1 MAKVDRAL
9 SVEKALGTQ
18 ESKRDIDIL
27 REVSKDLPSASRIKI
42 FKKDEEGKSFIT
54 SIAAED
60 VLSVDIHQYIKNKFS
75 KKHGSGEYLLE
86 LLSSDGETVDKKI
99 VSIAGEVDEKKPEDT
114 KQARI
119 VEEALQM
126 REDAFDKVKEAEK
139 EKREAEKMKYD
150 TAIEG
155 MSKQWE
161 TIQKMYDSQITMLR
175 DQLEGTKDKDI
186 QSTIERQ
193 IDRIQR
199 EFEGAR
205 NKFEIDIKTRE
216 EGKVATEKMFDLVN
230 TLIPMIIQRSTREEK
245 DPVEEL
251 SKTITLVNTLTGG
264 KKDIIES
271 FVENPERMQLFQK
284 LLGIS
289 SESKKGM
296 FDDVLENP
304 MKMEM
309 FRKML
314 GIEEKKDF
322 LVDMIDNPQRFEIF
336 KKLTGV
342 DRQDDL
348 IREVKRL
355 GESIVEK
362 SAAPIEEPKGFLDE
376 LLDAKNKFEALKNLF
391 QPSQPAKTFVE
402 LFSTIITGAGPYISQ
417 AVSSYMNGMV
427 TLEMVRKGM
436 INKTNLP
443 PEMQAQLLHG
453 QGFQGV
459 APTNPPQV
467 KDTQPETTEKEIKEV
482 KLEDAFRS
490 VTINILEKHQGAL
503 DGEIFVD
510 KMVEAVIIN
519 VKRNPSLIFQIMK
532 YEYEGVVEKM
542 STIFIEFLGVEK
554 QIADELSKQI
564 ADKVVEGMKK

>member
-1 MAKVDRAL
+1 MAKVDRTL
-9 SVEKALGTQ
+9 SIEKRLGT
-18 ESKRDIDIL
+18 EEAKKDIEIL
-27 REVSKDLPSASRIKI
+27 GKVADTLPSASRIKI
-42 FKKDEEGKSFIT
+42 YKKNDENRDY
-54 SIAAED
+54 IASVSAED
-60 VLSVDIHQYIKNKFS
+60 FSNTDPHEFVKNKYV
-75 KKHGSGEYLLE
+75 KKYGGGDYLIE
-86 LLSSDGETVDKKI
+86 LLSSDGEPVQKRI
-99 VSIAGEVDEKKPEDT
+99 VSIIDEAEKKPEDT

-119 VEEALQM
+119 IEEALQM

-139 EKREAEKMKYD
+139 EKREAEKTKYD

-161 TIQKMYDSQITMLR
+161 TIQKMYDSQITVLR

-199 EFEGAR
+199 EFESSR

-230 TLIPMIIQRSTREEK
+230 TLIPMIIQRSTKDDK

-251 SKTITLVNTLTGG
+251 TKTIALVNNVTGG

-271 FVENPERMQLFQK
+271 FIENPERMQLFQK

-289 SESKKGM
+289 TESKKGM

-309 FRKML
+309 FRKMM
-314 GIEEKKDF
+314 GMEEKKDF
-322 LVDMIDNPQRFEIF
+322 LVDMIDNPGRFDVF
-336 KKLTGV
+336 KKITGM
-342 DRQDDL
+342 DRQEDL

-355 GESIVEK
+355 GDNIVEK
-362 SAAPIEEPKGFLDE
+362 SAVPAEEPKGFLDE

-436 INKTNLP
+436 INKSDLP
-443 PEMQAQLLHG
+443 PGMQAQILQG

-459 APTNPPQV
+459 AHTNPPQV
-467 KDTQPETTEKEIKEV
+467 KDAQPEIKEQETKEV

-490 VTINILEKHQGAL
+490 ITINILQQYQGAL

-510 KMVEAVIIN
+510 KVVDDVIQN

-532 YEYEGVVEKM
+532 YEHDGIVEEM
-542 STIFIEFLGVEK
+542 STIFMELLGVAK
-554 QIADELSKQI
+554 PIADELAKQI
-564 ADKVVEGMKK
+564 ANKVVEGMKK